1 MPSDV
6 SLRAP
11 TDPIS
16 DADFDAVVAVLT
28 AQDVGWWGS
37 PDGDDDDVRSTLD
50 RARECHGR
58 LDGGVRLAIDERTG
72 RVVGVAM
79 SFAHGQTNVAID
91 PESDIARAAL
101 GVLLDWLID
110 AGATSFDVPSQD
122 DAHATA
128 LRDRGVVPTHSSFE
142 LQRSALIDDLDVTV
156 WPDGITTSLFRP
168 RVDDQEV
175 HDLIYSVWTDV
186 AGHTHRP
193 IDEWRSL
200 FVDGPWFDPALVILA
215 RVPDGRLAGVAIC
228 RTFTGGIGWVSQIA
242 VGRPDRGIGLGRAML
257 VEALHR
263 LAAIPDVETLGL
275 SVEADN
281 TNALGLYRSVGLEVA
296 REWVHS
302 SRRAAASADAPIS

>member
-1 MPSDV
+1 
-6 SLRAP
+6 
-11 TDPIS
+11 
-16 DADFDAVVAVLT
+16 
-28 AQDVGWWGS
+28 
-37 PDGDDDDVRSTLD
+37 
-50 RARECHGR
+50 
-58 LDGGVRLAIDERTG
+58 
-72 RVVGVAM
+72 VAM
-79 SFAHGQTNVAID
+79 LFAHGQTNVAVD
-91 PESDIARAAL
+91 PESDVAGAAL
-101 GVLLDWLID
+101 GALLDWLIE
-110 AGATSFDVPSQD
+110 AGATSFDVPSHD
-122 DAHATA
+122 AAHAAA
-128 LRDRGVVPTHSSFE
+128 LLDRGILPTRSSFE
-142 LQRSALIDDLDVTV
+142 LQRVAPLDDLDATV
-156 WPDGITTSLFRP
+156 WPDGITTLPYRP
-168 RVDDQEV
+168 GVDDQEV

-215 RVPDGRLAGVAIC
+215 RVPDGRLAGATLC

-302 SRRAAASADAPIS
+302 SRSAAASADGPIS